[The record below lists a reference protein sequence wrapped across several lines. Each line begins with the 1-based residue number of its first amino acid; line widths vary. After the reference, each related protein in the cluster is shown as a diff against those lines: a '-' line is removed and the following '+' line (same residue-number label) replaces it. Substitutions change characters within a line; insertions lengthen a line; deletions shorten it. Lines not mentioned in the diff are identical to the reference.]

1 VDYDTLAG
9 PYAAHRRADK
19 AVVAALRAGVE
30 EAARVVEVGCGTG
43 DHIGALHVATG
54 CLAVGVDPSE
64 EMLAVARARYEGV
77 AFERG
82 SAKRLPLPDASTEL
96 VFSVDVV
103 HHLDDV
109 SAACAEAFR
118 VVTPGGHA
126 CTVTEDEAAI
136 RARLHSRYFPETV
149 AVELARYPTLAA
161 VRAALTAAGFVD
173 ICEQRTESPYLV
185 ENARAYA
192 EKAFSSLHLI
202 GEDAHR
208 RGLERLER
216 DVPVAGVWRAVLVW
230 ARKP

>member
-9 PYAAHRRADK
+9 PYAAHRRADP
-19 AVVAALRAGVE
+19 AVLEALRARVG
-30 EAARVVEVGCGTG
+30 EAARVVEVGCGAG
-43 DHIGALHVATG
+43 DHVGALHAATG
-54 CLAVGVDPSE
+54 CRAVGVDPSE

-82 SAKRLPLPDASTEL
+82 SAERLPLPDGSAEL
-96 VFSVDVV
+96 VFSVHVV
-103 HHLDDV
+103 HHLGDI

-118 VVTPGGHA
+118 VLTPGGHA

-149 AVELARYPTLAA
+149 AVEVARYPTLAA

-173 ICEQRTESPYLV
+173 IGEQRTESPYLV
-185 ENARAYA
+185 EDARAYA

-202 GEDAHR
+202 GDDAHR
-208 RGLERLER
+208 AGLERLEH
-216 DVPVAGVWRAVLVW
+216 DLPVAGVWRAVLVW